1 MTGLR
6 NLIRRNL
13 WMFFRDRSA
22 VFFSFLSVLI
32 IIGLYALFL
41 ADTQVKS
48 LKSMVGDATD
58 IRFLVDSWIMG
69 GLLAVNTVTVSL
81 GALAVMVR
89 DQENKSI
96 RDFMTAP
103 IKRTTIVLS
112 YIIAAFIIGAIIS
125 IVGFAAMEIYITLSG
140 GEWLSAIA
148 VLKILGVVMLSVLN
162 STAMMFFIAT
172 FVRSTSA
179 FSTVST
185 ITGTM
190 IGFLA
195 GIYVPIGVLPK
206 TVQYVIEL
214 FPTSHSAVLLRQ
226 IFMETPLASVFQHA
240 PAEVLAEYNR
250 VFGVEFIVGGKP
262 LSDQWMLLYL
272 ASATAVF
279 VVLSIVRIRHMKI

>member
-1 MTGLR
+1 MTGLK
-6 NLIRRNL
+6 NLIQRNL

-48 LKSMVGDATD
+48 LKSMVGDIAD

-81 GALAVMVR
+81 GSLAVMVR
-89 DQENKSI
+89 DRENKSI

-103 IKRTTIVLS
+103 VKRTAIVLS
-112 YIIAAFIIGAIIS
+112 YIIAAFIIGVIIS
-125 IVGFAAMEIYITLSG
+125 IVGFVAMELYITLSG
-140 GEWLSAIA
+140 GEWLSAVA
-148 VLKILGVVMLSVLN
+148 VSKILGIVMLSVLN
-162 STAMMFFIAT
+162 STAMMFFITT

-206 TVQYVIEL
+206 SVQYVIEF

-226 IFMETPLASVFQHA
+226 VFMETPLTSVFQHA
-240 PAEVLAEYNR
+240 PSEALAEYNR

-262 LSDQWMLLYL
+262 LPDQWMLLYL
-272 ASATAVF
+272 VAATLVF
-279 VVLSIVRIRHMKI
+279 VVLSIVRIRHMKL